1 MPAAGTVAFMVA
13 KEQQLISTA
22 ELPAELSEMQGS
34 EKEPRT
40 NVRDANE

>member
-13 KEQQLISTA
+13 TEQQLISTA